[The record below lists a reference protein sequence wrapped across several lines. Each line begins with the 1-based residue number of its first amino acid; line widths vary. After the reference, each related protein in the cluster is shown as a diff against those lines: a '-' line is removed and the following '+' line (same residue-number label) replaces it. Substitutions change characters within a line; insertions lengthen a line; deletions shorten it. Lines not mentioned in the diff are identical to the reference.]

1 MSSNTA
7 TPKLF
12 QPVKVGKLTLAHRIV
27 HAPLTR
33 FRNTESTYVPL
44 ANVKEYYEQRA
55 STPGTLLISEGVV
68 IYPEAGG
75 CPYTPGIWSKEQI
88 KAWKEVTDRVHAKGS
103 FIYAQLWALGRA
115 GSEATLKAAD
125 PSFDLVAPSAI
136 PISGRNETPRPLTVP
151 EIGQYVEWYAKAARA
166 AVEEAGFDGVEVHC
180 ANGYLLDQFLQDVSN
195 TRTDE
200 YGGSVERRAR
210 FPLEVTSAVVNAVGA
225 DKVGVRLSPWNKF
238 QDMRMKDPIP
248 QFSYF
253 TAQLKARHPDLAY
266 LHVVEPRISGI
277 DDRTNEDI
285 GAEEQ
290 NDFLREIWAPGV
302 VISAGGYTRETALK
316 TADEKGD
323 LIGMGRWF
331 ISNPDLPVRW
341 QKEIALSPYDRDSFY
356 LHGNSTP
363 LGYTDY
369 TFAVKA

>member
-1 MSSNTA
+1 MSSTAA

-12 QPVKVGKLTLAHRIV
+12 QPVKVGNLTLAHRV
-27 HAPLTR
+27 VLAPLTR

-44 ANVKEYYEQRA
+44 GNVKEYYEQRA

-68 IYPEAGG
+68 ICPEAGG
-75 CPYTPGIWSKEQI
+75 CPYTPGIWSDEQI
-88 KAWKEVTDRVHAKGS
+88 KAWKEITDRVHAKGS
-103 FIYAQLWALGRA
+103 FIYIQLWALGRA
-115 GSEATLKAAD
+115 GSAATLKTVD

-136 PISGRNETPRPLTVP
+136 PITGRDTPRALTVL
-151 EIGQYVEWYAKAARA
+151 EIKQYVEWYARAARIA
-166 AVEEAGFDGVEVHC
+166 IEEAGFDGAEVHC
-180 ANGYLLDQFLQDVSN
+180 ANGYLLDQFLQDTAN
-195 TRTDE
+195 KRTDE
-200 YGGSVERRAR
+200 YGGSVENRAR
-210 FPLEVTSAVVNAVGA
+210 FPLEVISAVVDAVGA
-225 DKVGVRLSPWNKF
+225 GKVGVRLSPWNDF

-248 QFSYF
+248 QFTYF
-253 TAQLKARHPDLAY
+253 TTQLKTQHPNLAY

-277 DDRTNEDI
+277 DNRADEEI

-290 NDFLREIWAPGV
+290 NDFLREIWAPSV
-302 VISAGGYTRETALK
+302 VISAGGYTKETALK
-316 TADEKGD
+316 AAEEKGD
-323 LIGMGRWF
+323 LIAMGRWF

-356 LHGNSTP
+356 LHGNSTS